1 MATISP
7 NMSSLRNPPRHVTL
21 GGIAFII
28 IVLFVTLTPR
38 SPQLNLPQLSSS
50 SAPSTNG
57 GGGSSSQVD
66 PSKKADLYGSST
78 SKAEKLYGK
87 DYHGHSSPA
96 DINRVTNDTL
106 GFSKVFVIGLPER
119 SDKRDAISLTSS
131 LTGFHV
137 EWVDGVRGETI
148 PDKAV
153 PFGADRKKLWENNLG
168 SWRGH
173 MNAIR
178 R

>member
-1 MATISP
+1 MGTISP
-7 NMSSLRNPPRHVTL
+7 NMSSLRNPPRHVTF

-28 IVLFVTLTPR
+28 IVLFVAFTPR
-38 SPQLNLPQLSSS
+38 SPHIVIPQFESG
-50 SAPSTNG
+50 P
-57 GGGSSSQVD
+57 SSSQAD
-66 PSKKADLYGSST
+66 ASKSGSVLGSSKT
-78 SKAEKLYGK
+78 AEKLYGK
-87 DYHGHSSPA
+87 GYHGHSSPT

-106 GFSKVFVIGLPER
+106 GFSKIFVIGLPER

-137 EWVDGVRGETI
+137 DWVDGVRGETI

-153 PFGADRKKLWENNLG
+153 PFGTDRKKLWDNNLG

-178 R
+178 K